1 MNRRMQKVPA
11 VGRGEGSRLQYEA
24 YRLRRR
30 DPVEQASRAKSQR
43 QRSIPQLFLELA
55 RILGRDWMMVVG
67 GVVLGTASTLLKL
80 APAAST
86 KLAIDHVL
94 LGQGL
99 PAWLPTWVPV
109 PVAPGRRLLLLVA
122 AVMVTILLGS
132 LLSLTGRW
140 LVTRTSKRVQERM
153 RRDVF
158 AHASRLPLH
167 RIYQLRA
174 GGAGTLLRDDAG
186 GIGELVFTM
195 LFNPWRALV
204 QFVGGLVILAWID
217 WRMLLCSILLI
228 PVVAISSMLW
238 TRILRPI
245 HRDIRAQRADVDARI
260 GEVFGGMRVVRAFGR
275 QRREAARYTRANHLT
290 LRLEYLSWWWGRI
303 LEVFW
308 DLVLPAAS
316 SILLLYGGME
326 VLAGRL
332 TPGDLVMFLVFM
344 AMLLEPVAMIAGTL
358 GQLQGNLAG
367 FDRVLD
373 LLAEQLDMATA
384 LPGVMLTRSE
394 VAGRVTL
401 DGVSFRYPGASDDVL
416 HEITLDVA
424 PGETI
429 ALVGRSGSGKTT
441 LCNLVARFY
450 DATAGVIRL
459 DGRDLR
465 SIDVES
471 YRGLLGVV
479 EQDVFLFDGTVAENI
494 AYSRRDAGPEAIA
507 AAARAAHAAGFIVAM
522 PEGYGT
528 FIGERGVRISG
539 GQRQRLAIAR
549 AILADARIL
558 ILDEA
563 TSNLDSESERA
574 IQASLSE
581 LLRGRT
587 SFIIAHR
594 LSTIRHADRIVV
606 LEDGRITEIG
616 SHDALLARG
625 GRYAEMV
632 ALQATEQ

>member
-1 MNRRMQKVPA
+1 MS
-11 VGRGEGSRLQYEA
+11 GEGSRQRYED
-24 YRLRRR
+24 YRRRRR
-30 DPVEQASRAKSQR
+30 DPAEQATRAKSQR
-43 QRSIPQLFLELA
+43 QRSLPRLLLELT
-55 RILGRDWMMVVG
+55 RVLGGDWTVVILGVS
-67 GVVLGTASTLLKL
+67 LGTASTLLKL

-94 LGQGL
+94 LGQTLPTWL
-99 PAWLPTWVPV
+99 PAWVPV
-109 PVAPGRRLLLLVA
+109 PAEPGGRLLFLVA
-122 AVMVTILLGS
+122 AVMSTILVGS
-132 LLSLTGRW
+132 LLSLAGRW

-153 RRDVF
+153 RRRVF
-158 AHASRLPLH
+158 THASRLPLH

-204 QFVGGLVILAWID
+204 QFVGGLLILAWID
-217 WRMLLCSILLI
+217 WRMLLCSLLLI
-228 PVVAISSMLW
+228 PAVAMSSILW
-238 TRILRPI
+238 SRILRPLY
-245 HRDIRAQRADVDARI
+245 RDIRAQRADVDARI

-290 LRLEYLSWWWGRI
+290 LRLEFLSWWWGRI

-308 DLVLPAAS
+308 DLLLPGAS
-316 SILLLYGGME
+316 SVLLLYGGME

-344 AMLLEPVAMIAGTL
+344 AMLLEPVAVIAGTL
-358 GQLQGNLAG
+358 GQLQSNLAG

-373 LLAEQLDMATA
+373 LLAEPLDMAA
-384 LPGVMLTRSE
+384 AQPGARLNRAE
-394 VAGRVTL
+394 VAGRIAFER
-401 DGVSFRYPGASDDVL
+401 VSFRYPGATVDVL
-416 HEITLDVA
+416 HGITLDVR

-450 DATAGVIRL
+450 DPTAGVVSL
-459 DGRDLR
+459 DGRDVR

-471 YRGLLGVV
+471 YRRLLGVV
-479 EQDVFLFDGTVAENI
+479 EQDVFLFDGTIAENI
-494 AYSRRDAGPEAIA
+494 AYARRDASSDEIA
-507 AAARAAHAAGFIVAM
+507 AAARAAHAAGFIDAM

-528 FIGERGVRISG
+528 LIGERGVRISG

-549 AILADARIL
+549 AVLADARIL

-563 TSNLDSESERA
+563 TSNLDSESELA
-574 IQASLSE
+574 IQAGLSG
-581 LLRGRT
+581 LLHGRT

-606 LEDGRITEIG
+606 LEDGRIIEVG
-616 SHDALLARG
+616 SHDALLAQG

-632 ALQATEQ
+632 ALQAPAG

>member
-1 MNRRMQKVPA
+1 MNREPA
-11 VGRGEGSRLQYEA
+11 PADGRGTGSRQRYED
-24 YRLRRR
+24 YRRRRR
-30 DPVEQASRAKSQR
+30 DPVEQATRAKTQR
-43 QRSIPQLFLELA
+43 QRSLAGLLLELT
-55 RILGRDWMMVVG
+55 RVVG
-67 GVVLGTASTLLKL
+67 SDWRVVLLGVTLGTASTLLKL

-94 LGQGL
+94 LGQTL
-99 PAWLPTWVPV
+99 PAWIPPWVPV
-109 PVAPGRRLLLLVA
+109 PVDPGGRLLLLVA
-122 AVMVTILLGS
+122 AVMVTILAGS
-132 LLSLTGRW
+132 LLSLAGRW
-140 LVTRTSKRVQERM
+140 LVTRVSKRVQERM
-153 RRDVF
+153 RRRVF

-204 QFVGGLVILAWID
+204 QFVGGLLILAWID
-217 WRMLLCSILLI
+217 WRMLLGTLLLV
-228 PVVAISSMLW
+228 PAVALSSTLW
-238 TRILRPI
+238 SRILRPL
-245 HRDIRAQRADVDARI
+245 HRDIRAQRADVDART

-275 QRREAARYTRANHLT
+275 QRREAARYTRANDLT
-290 LRLEYLSWWWGRI
+290 LRLEFLAWWWGRA

-308 DLVLPAAS
+308 DLLLPGAS
-316 SILLLYGGME
+316 SALLLYGGME

-373 LLAEQLDMATA
+373 LLAEPLDMATA
-384 LPGVMLTRSE
+384 VPGRILARGE
-394 VAGRVTL
+394 VAGRITL
-401 DGVSFRYPGASDDVL
+401 DDVSFRYPGATVDVL
-416 HEITLDVA
+416 HGISLDVR

-450 DATAGVIRL
+450 DPTAGVVRL

-471 YRGLLGVV
+471 YRRLLGVV
-479 EQDVFLFDGTVAENI
+479 EQDVFLFDGTIAENI
-494 AYSRRDAGPEAIA
+494 AYARRDATTGEIA
-507 AAARAAHAAGFIVAM
+507 AAARAAHAAGFIDAM
-522 PEGYGT
+522 PEGYAT
-528 FIGERGVRISG
+528 LIGERGVRISG

-574 IQASLSE
+574 IQASLAE

-606 LEDGRITEIG
+606 LEEGRIAEIG
-616 SHDALLARG
+616 GHDALLARG

-632 ALQATEQ
+632 ALQATGV